1 MKQRMRLKIA
11 ALAGLLTV
19 LTVGFG
25 DLETS
30 MAWGRTMSTPKA
42 IVNDEIDWP

>member
-1 MKQRMRLKIA
+1 MKQRMTMRIA

-25 DLETS
+25 DFEAST
-30 MAWGRTMSTPKA
+30 AWGRTVSTSKA
-42 IVNDEIDWP
+42 IVTDEIDWP